1 MKYSKFKKIGKK
13 QSGFTLVELLMVVVI
28 LGILAYVSMTA
39 FSGSPNAANATALRS
54 GASEIAKGI
63 GYINANIGNGIK
75 TGIDNPLSADK
86 YTMLDVLIL
95 GDEAVH
101 ADYESR
107 YKAVAMRPL
116 ETEFRVSARTPG
128 TDNYKLLSY
137 PVAVSDTCPT
147 GKVCVIFDNVPR
159 PVLDELLVR
168 YGLEFGDAEVAKTG
182 GNQKYP
188 VGYELTKTKGYEA
201 ADVYKVQFSLIP

>member
-1 MKYSKFKKIGKK
+1 MKHSKFKKMGKK

-75 TGIDNPLSADK
+75 TGTGNPLTGTN

-116 ETEFRVSARTPG
+116 ETEFRVSARTAG
-128 TDNYKLLSY
+128 ADNYKLLSY

-168 YGLEFGDAEVAKTG
+168 YGLKFTDEDVKKIGKD
-182 GNQKYP
+182 QKYP
-188 VGYELTKTKGYEA
+188 VGYALTDTAYEA
-201 ADVYKVQFSLIP
+201 DEVYKVHFALIP